1 MKILLTLFFLL
12 FSFSALSGEGDVYY
26 CETNKFTTIEKNNI
40 KENQNFKFK
49 FKRTK
54 NEIIF
59 GKGGYF
65 ENVELIVNYSA
76 GERFGGGGNY
86 SRFYVQDSIF
96 TLAIVVN
103 VPSDHRINAIVA
115 TCDFF

>member
-1 MKILLTLFFLL
+1 MKTLLTFFVLFF
-12 FSFSALSGEGDVYY
+12 SSSALSGEGDVYY

-54 NEIIF
+54 NKIIF
-59 GKGGYF
+59 GKDGFF
-65 ENVELIVNYSA
+65 EDVELIVNYSVE
-76 GERFGGGGNY
+76 ERFGGGNDY

-96 TLAIVVN
+96 TFASILN
-103 VPSDHRINAIVA
+103 VPSDHRIIAIVA